1 MDSSIQR
8 FIDRLAM
15 ASSGLRAARA
25 DAGSASVGSEAVAP
39 LTLMA
44 LGQRLAE
51 DMAGAGGGDD
61 AVFEAI
67 EEAFVGDDPQLSE
80 AASRV
85 IEAAVG
91 RAVDLGNWPEL
102 REKLGERSGEHA
114 LTCMALD
121 R

>member
-1 MDSSIQR
+1 MASSVQR
-8 FIDRLAM
+8 FIDRLA
-15 ASSGLRAARA
+15 ASSAGLQAARA
-25 DAGSASVGSEAVAP
+25 DAGSVSVGREAVAP

-51 DMAGAGGGDD
+51 DMAGSGGAND

-67 EEAFVGDDPQLSE
+67 EEAFVHDDPQLSE